1 MQYRHHRY
9 VKLLAV
15 LITLLSVAASPY
27 VGGAQMA
34 SGITEQDITGL
45 IIATQEDRVSVS
57 AGDTVILDQG
67 QLQGVAVGD
76 RYAVFEVGDRPGFE
90 GGRTII
96 DPRTGRLI
104 RVPRE
109 VIGELI
115 VVRVYERAA
124 MAQIRRSTLE
134 VNAGAPIA
142 PLRTALARQSEGRLE
157 QTDFQM
163 QAQARRLQVS
173 PCIERTRQA
182 LQTAESAGASAAS
195 LADARGA
202 LASAELAVEQ
212 AQTLLAA
219 GEAERATSRLDNALA
234 DCLRAEELLQRTGV
248 VTASRAPA
256 VQPERYAVQGGDTL
270 WGISAREQIYR
281 DPFMWPLIYKANSQ
295 QIRDPD
301 LIFPRQ
307 IFVIPRNYTPAEAA
321 AAIQR
326 AKQRSAWSV
335 RDGR

>member
-1 MQYRHHRY
+1 MQCRRY
-9 VKLLAV
+9 LCSKLLAV
-15 LITLLSVAASPY
+15 LITLLSVTVSPH
-27 VGGAQMA
+27 VGGAQTA
-34 SGITEQDITGL
+34 SSVTEQDITGL

-57 AGDTVILDQG
+57 TGDTVILDQG
-67 QLQGVAVGD
+67 RLQGVEVGD

-90 GGRTII
+90 GGRTLL

-104 RVPRE
+104 RVPRD
-109 VIGELI
+109 VIGELT
-115 VVRVYERAA
+115 VVRVYERTAK
-124 MAQIRRSTLE
+124 AQIRRSSLE

-142 PLRTALARQSEGRLE
+142 PLRTALARQEGRLE
-157 QTDFQM
+157 GTDFQM
-163 QAQARRLQVS
+163 QAQARLTQVS
-173 PCIERTRQA
+173 PCLERTRQT
-182 LQTAESAGASAAS
+182 LQRAESASARAAD

-212 AQTLLAA
+212 AHTLLAA
-219 GEAERATSRLDNALA
+219 GEAERAANRLDNALT

-256 VQPERYAVQGGDTL
+256 VQPERYAVQRGDTL
-270 WGISAREQIYR
+270 WGISAREQIYHN
-281 DPFMWPLIYKANSQ
+281 PFMWPLIYKANSQ

-307 IFVIPRNYTPAEAA
+307 IFVIPRNYAPEEAA

-335 RDGR
+335 RDSR

>member
-1 MQYRHHRY
+1 MQCRHY
-9 VKLLAV
+9 LYSKLVAG
-15 LITLLSVAASPY
+15 LITLLSVTASPY
-27 VGGAQMA
+27 VSRAQTA
-34 SGITEQDITGL
+34 LSVTEHDITGL
-45 IIATQEDRVSVS
+45 IIATQEDRVSVG

-67 QLQGVAVGD
+67 RPQGVEVGD
-76 RYAVFEVGDRPGFE
+76 RYAVFEVGDRPTFE

-96 DPRTGRLI
+96 DPFTGRLI

-115 VVRVYERAA
+115 VMQVYERTST
-124 MAQIRRSTLE
+124 AQLRRSTRE

-142 PLRTALARQSEGRLE
+142 PLRAALARQSGDRTEGA
-157 QTDFQM
+157 DFQT
-163 QAQARRLQVS
+163 QAQARQLQVS

-182 LQTAESAGASAAS
+182 LQTAESTGARAAA

-212 AQTLLAA
+212 AHTLLAA
-219 GEAERATSRLDNALA
+219 GEAERATNRLDNALA

-248 VTASRAPA
+248 ITASRAPA
-256 VQPERYAVQGGDTL
+256 VHPERYAVQRGDTL

-301 LIFPRQ
+301 VIFPKQ

>member
-1 MQYRHHRY
+1 MQCRHHRY

-15 LITLLSVAASPY
+15 LITLLSVAASPS
-27 VGGAQMA
+27 VGGAQTA
-34 SGITEQDITGL
+34 SGITEKDITGL

-67 QLQGVAVGD
+67 QLQGVEVGD
-76 RYAVFEVGDRPGFE
+76 RYAVFQDDRTSIHPF
-90 GGRTII
+90 
-96 DPRTGRLI
+96 TGSFI
-104 RVPRE
+104 RVPPE
-109 VIGELI
+109 VIGELT
-115 VVRVYERAA
+115 VVRVYARTSTG
-124 MAQIRRSTLE
+124 QIRRSTRE
-134 VNAGAPIA
+134 VNVGAPIA

-157 QTDFQM
+157 ETDFQM
-163 QAQARRLQVS
+163 QAQARQLQVS
-173 PCIERTRQA
+173 PCLERTRQA
-182 LQTAESAGASAAS
+182 LQTAESAGARAAS

-212 AQTLLAA
+212 AQVLLAA
-219 GEAERATSRLDNALA
+219 GEAERATNRLDNALA
-234 DCLRAEELLQRTGV
+234 DCLRAEELLQRAGV

-256 VQPERYAVQGGDTL
+256 VQPERYAVQRGDTL